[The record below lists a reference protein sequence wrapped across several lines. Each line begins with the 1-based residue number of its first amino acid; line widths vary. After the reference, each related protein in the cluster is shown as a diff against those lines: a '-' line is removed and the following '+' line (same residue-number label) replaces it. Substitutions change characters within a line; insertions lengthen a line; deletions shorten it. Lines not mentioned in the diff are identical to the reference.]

1 MREELMMRRYYCFI
15 FALLMI
21 INFVGCKPAEQP
33 AQKPAAEVKH
43 EVHWGYEGEG
53 APANWGKLKPEFALC
68 STGQSQS
75 PIDIEKTYKTLLDPI
90 GFMYKQTPLKIIN
103 NGHSIQVNVEPGSF
117 AMIDGMKYEL
127 VQFHF
132 HSPSEH
138 TVKGKFYDME
148 MHLVHK
154 NEKGDLAVIGVM
166 MKKGQPNKVIQVL
179 WDNVPADVN
188 KETVVSGI
196 SVDASS
202 LLPKDR
208 GAYHYYGSLTTPPCS
223 EGVNWTVLKTPID
236 VSEEQIQKFKSMM
249 GVGNNRPVQPVDKRF
264 VLESK

>member
-1 MREELMMRRYYCFI
+1 MRKYGCII
-15 FALLMI
+15 FGLLMI
-21 INFVGCKPAEQP
+21 ISMAGCKPAEKP
-33 AQKPAAEVKH
+33 VEKPAAEVKH

-68 STGQSQS
+68 GTGQSQS
-75 PIDIEKTYKTLLDPI
+75 PIDIDKTYKTTLDPI
-90 GFMYKQTPLKIIN
+90 QFNYKQTPLKIIN
-103 NGHSIQVNVEPGSF
+103 NGHAVQVNVEPGSS
-117 AMIDGMKYEL
+117 AMIEGAKYEL
-127 VQFHF
+127 LQFHF
-132 HSPSEH
+132 HAPSEH

-154 NEKGDLAVIGVM
+154 NDSGDLAVVGVM
-166 MKKGQPNKVIQVL
+166 MKKGQANKIMQVL
-179 WDNVPADVN
+179 WGNLPTEVN
-188 KETVVSGI
+188 KENVVSGI

-223 EGVNWTVLKTPID
+223 EGVNWTVLKTPVE
-236 VSEEQIQKFKSMM
+236 VSEEQVQQFRTLM
-249 GVGNNRPVQPVDKRF
+249 GMDNNRPVLPVNKRF